1 MRGYPRAVVPRRFQ
15 SAAIAAVAALATVA
29 ALSWTAATEQ
39 RGLHNGDLRSVILVA
54 LVVWIGSAVVSRRP
68 EAP

>member
-1 MRGYPRAVVPRRFQ
+1 MPRRFR

-39 RGLHNGDLRSVILVA
+39 RGLHNGDLRSVVLVTI
-54 LVVWIGSAVVSRRP
+54 VVWVASAMLSRRAASP
-68 EAP
+68 

>member
-1 MRGYPRAVVPRRFQ
+1 MPPAFR
-15 SAAIAAVAALATVA
+15 SAALAAVAALATIA

-54 LVVWIGSAVVSRRP
+54 LVVWIARAVLSRRS

>member
-1 MRGYPRAVVPRRFQ
+1 MRDYPRVVVPRPFQ
-15 SAAIAAVAALATVA
+15 SAALAAVAGLATVA
-29 ALSWTAATEQ
+29 ALAWTAATEQ

-54 LVVWIGSAVVSRRP
+54 VVVWIASALLNRRS

>member
-1 MRGYPRAVVPRRFQ
+1 MGPRPFQ
-15 SAAIAAVAALATVA
+15 SAALGGVAALATVA
-29 ALSWTAATEQ
+29 ALSWTAASEG

-54 LVVWIGSAVVSRRP
+54 LVVWVASAVLSRRP

>member
-1 MRGYPRAVVPRRFQ
+1 MVPRPFQ
-15 SAAIAAVAALATVA
+15 SAALAAVAALATVA
-29 ALSWTAATEQ
+29 AVSWTAATEH

-54 LVVWIGSAVVSRRP
+54 LVVWVASAVLNRRS